1 MYGTL
6 GQIPDQPGIY
16 RTEKQFSPLCP
27 FSDTGYIIQDPG
39 NLGSTEISIRDQAG
53 LLPDD
58 FVKTVFFQFLDHIGG
73 PAALPYNGIV
83 YRFPGIF
90 IPENRSLTLIRDA
103 DGLDLVIGDTQHR
116 HTFNGHSQLGGPDFH
131 RVMLYPAWLGI
142 DLCEFF
148 LCHGTDISLFIK
160 QDTAGTRG
168 SLIQCHDVCL
178 FLCVMCISHCV
189 M

>member
-1 MYGTL
+1 MIQYPGDLRCTEV
-6 GQIPDQPGIY
+6 GIGDQ
-16 RTEKQFSPLCP
+16 S
-27 FSDTGYIIQDPG
+27 
-39 NLGSTEISIRDQAG
+39 G
-53 LLPDD
+53 LLPED
-58 FVKTVFFQFLDHIGG
+58 FVKTVFFQFLDHIGST
-73 PAALPYNGIV
+73 AALPYNGIV
-83 YRFPGIF
+83 YRFSGIF
-90 IPENRSLTLIRDA
+90 VPEDRRLTLVRDA
-103 DGLDLVIGDTQHR
+103 DGFNLVIRDTQDCHALNR
-116 HTFNGHSQLGGPDFH
+116 HSQLGGPDFH